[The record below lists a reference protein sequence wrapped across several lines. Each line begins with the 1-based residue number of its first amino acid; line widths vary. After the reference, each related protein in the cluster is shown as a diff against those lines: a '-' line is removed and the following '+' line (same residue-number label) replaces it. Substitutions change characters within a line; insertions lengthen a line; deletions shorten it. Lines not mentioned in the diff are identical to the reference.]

1 MQCGPWTVGRRKSF
15 LSETIKGQF
24 HNPVRPEY
32 ADSCDSTRAEW
43 DFPDPRLPP
52 ELCDLV
58 VDFVSELNMDD
69 PQGTFLH
76 NVSKLRREALL
87 ACALT
92 CRSWRVRS
100 LSHLYAHILLY
111 TREDL
116 DRLSAFFRARSTL
129 ATYVRTLTAST
140 TPMDN
145 SNFIGPCVEWTH
157 LVPLSLSSILSNL
170 DTLSLG
176 NCDWN
181 ALHPSFFMFASKFA
195 TVTKL
200 DLGMINLR
208 TSRELVEFI
217 SSFHSLSYLTLS
229 AMRCKKLRPN
239 PARRV
244 TQPLSRIEI
253 IGTTGHC
260 IANLLIF
267 FHGANSHSRLIELDI
282 SPSESSVLDASM
294 DFIHGSVSLRHLTFS
309 LCNLPESNSETG
321 EPLPCRFIYLQLI
334 CRFLGSLNLNS
345 AMELRTLLFK
355 AKYPVSHIAFLIRTL
370 STVRRSKLKEV
381 VVHVNFGPELQDLD
395 E

>member
-1 MQCGPWTVGRRKSF
+1 
-15 LSETIKGQF
+15 
-24 HNPVRPEY
+24 
-32 ADSCDSTRAEW
+32 
-43 DFPDPRLPP
+43 
-52 ELCDLV
+52 
-58 VDFVSELNMDD
+58 
-69 PQGTFLH
+69 
-76 NVSKLRREALL
+76 
-87 ACALT
+87 
-92 CRSWRVRS
+92 
-100 LSHLYAHILLY
+100 
-111 TREDL
+111 
-116 DRLSAFFRARSTL
+116 
-129 ATYVRTLTAST
+129 
-140 TPMDN
+140 
-145 SNFIGPCVEWTH
+145 
-157 LVPLSLSSILSNL
+157 
-170 DTLSLG
+170 
-176 NCDWN
+176 
-181 ALHPSFFMFASKFA
+181 MFASKFA

-200 DLGMINLR
+200 DLEMINLR

-267 FHGANSHSRLIELDI
+267 FHGANSHSGLIELDI
-282 SPSESSVLDASM
+282 SPSESSVLDVSM

-321 EPLPCRFIYLQLI
+321 
-334 CRFLGSLNLNS
+334 SLNLNS
-345 AMELRTLLFK
+345 AMELRTLIFK

-395 E
+395 EEMLKNVDWDALDTILTTTHIPMLESVIICIMLGSQSNIGLDFFERRLPLLHGRGILTVALPKDDDGFSDDDLQGLDE